1 MKITL
6 HKHLGSSD
14 KGLSSYI
21 QIIDLPAKLILI
33 RTNVSRYESKW

>member
-21 QIIDLPAKLILI
+21 QIIDLSEQMYHDINQNG
-33 RTNVSRYESKW
+33 RTLCT